1 MKKCIC
7 TILVIVAIS
16 FAGTITKTFNF
27 SESDLIFDRYN
38 NYIILNLP
46 GLNHT
51 TEVGSPYLPM
61 ALYTVLVPPTAE
73 VVSITVEKSENVE
86 IPGVFDVMPVPEYQ
100 PISSTT
106 GPIINAN
113 HEVYAQNTAYP
124 GRLVDYSRTGS
135 KSGYRL
141 CGFSL
146 YPVQYVPNEKRLI
159 FYRHITVKIN
169 YEEGKITPIQLTDLQ
184 KEVFEKEIRTIVI
197 NPEDISGFAPD
208 LHYVETQCNY
218 LLITTDAFASS
229 FQPLVDW
236 RNKQG
241 YKGEI
246 LTMATI
252 TSTYPGRDNPEKIR
266 NAIISYFQTRGLIF
280 VVLGGDGD
288 NQYVP
293 KRGVY
298 VSYSGYTE
306 TSMPC
311 DLYFSDLTGSWDG
324 DHDNTFGETN
334 DSIDFY
340 PDVYVGR
347 ASVSSTAQAT
357 TFVNKVLT
365 FEKNPPADYLKRILL
380 PSVML
385 FASYNWHGHIVND
398 SIALITP
405 SGWTDRS
412 ILDPTSTMPM
422 RDSLDNGF
430 EFCHVPAHGNE
441 TGFYTQ
447 SGTQIY
453 GVGTANFQTNG
464 NRLFILNSIACL
476 SGSFDYS
483 GGDCLAEAMMHNPNG
498 GAVATIQ
505 NSRDGWGA
513 PPILGPSE
521 RMDVDFYDFL
531 INRDTFLIGG
541 AHARSKS
548 IHTSQALSDGC
559 WRWCIYELNLFGDP
573 AMPMWTEVPQTMTA
587 QFPQV
592 VPLGP
597 STFNIQV
604 SRSLGG
610 PVNRALVSVEKG
622 TEVYAQGYTDISGVA
637 SIPISPITP
646 GRFYITVTAH
656 NCYPYEDS
664 AMVQSNGAYVAYL
677 RAAMIDSARG
687 NGDGIPNPGE
697 GINMRTW
704 VKNWGNLAATNVIGR
719 LRTTQTCL
727 SILDSV
733 KSFGTISANDSAFTG
748 PNGFDFTIAP
758 ACTNGQNIAM
768 LLNCRDA
775 LDSTWTSNVFIRVG
789 APVLV
794 YRNKSVYDPAPGNN
808 NGRLDPG
815 ETADLIVT
823 LANQGYGNGYNVVG
837 TLRSYDN
844 RLVVSDSVGSFGT
857 VFHETTGTNQTDRFT
872 LTASSSIAPG
882 TPIPCSLKITA
893 SDNYQRTVGFSI
905 VIGEFR
911 TIDPIPDGPRVPVV
925 YWAYDNIDTLYVQRP
940 VYNWV
945 EIKNLSTRI
954 TYAQNDQARVI
965 PLPTGFG
972 SLKFYGQRYDSISVS
987 VDGWIACGRDTTHA
1001 YSNAQLP
1008 SSTARPKMI
1017 AANWDDLRE
1026 SATGGSGA
1034 IWSYY
1039 NPVNGTF
1046 IIEWD
1051 SVSYFSVTTTRD
1063 KFEVIFYDSTY
1074 VTPTGDNT
1082 FIVQYM
1088 TANLTNSS
1096 TIGIQDETQTI
1107 GIQYLFNGTY
1117 HPAAAGLVAGRA
1129 IKYTTAEPITGCKEE
1144 LFVDISKKPVLFAN
1158 RPNPFRDQTFI
1169 NYSIN
1174 SRGRVALQIYDA
1186 AGRLVRTL
1194 LNNVQDAGS
1203 YTMRWDSKDENGK
1216 NVAQGIYF
1224 CRLKTNKNTA
1234 IRKLAVVK

>member
-1 MKKCIC
+1 MKKYIC
-7 TILVIVAIS
+7 TLLVIVAIS

-38 NYIILNLP
+38 NYVIPNLP

-100 PISSTT
+100 PISLTT

-135 KSGYRL
+135 KGGYRL

-159 FYRHITVKIN
+159 FYRHITIKIQ
-169 YEEGKITPIQLTDLQ
+169 YEEGKVTPIQLTDLQ
-184 KEVFEKEIRTIVI
+184 KEIFEKEIRTIVI
-197 NPEDISGFAPD
+197 NPEDIPSFAPD

-218 LLITTDAFASS
+218 LLITTDQFAPS

-236 RNKQG
+236 RSKQG

-246 LTMATI
+246 LSMATI
-252 TSTYPGRDNPEKIR
+252 TSTYPGRDNPEKMR

-280 VVLGGDGD
+280 VLLGGDY
-288 NQYVP
+288 QYVP
-293 KRGVY
+293 LRGGH
-298 VSYSGYTE
+298 VSAGGYTDNLP
-306 TSMPC
+306 S
-311 DLYFSDLTGSWDG
+311 DLYYSDLTGSWDG
-324 DHDNTFGETN
+324 NHNNVFGEVPG
-334 DSIDFY
+334 DSIDMY

-347 ASVSSTAQAT
+347 ASVSNTTQAN
-357 TFVNKVLT
+357 TFVNKIFT
-365 FEKNPPADYLKRILL
+365 FEKNPPTDYLKRTLL

-385 FASYNWHGHIVND
+385 FASYNYHGHVVND
-398 SIALITP
+398 SIANITP
-405 SGWTDRS
+405 VGWIDRH
-412 ILDPTSTMPM
+412 LMDPTSTTPM
-422 RDSLDNGF
+422 RESLNNGF
-430 EFCHVPAHGNE
+430 EFCHVAAHGNE

-447 SGTQIY
+447 TSQAIY
-453 GVGTANFQTNG
+453 NNSAATAQTNG
-464 NRLFILNSIACL
+464 NKLFILNTIACY
-476 SGSFDYS
+476 SGAFDYS
-483 GGDCLAEAMMHNPNG
+483 SGDCLAEAMMNNPNG
-498 GAVATIQ
+498 GSVATIQ
-505 NSRDGWGA
+505 CSRYGWGS
-513 PPILGPSE
+513 PPGLGPSE
-521 RMDVDFYDFL
+521 LLDVRFYDFL
-531 INRDTFLIGG
+531 INRDSFLIGA
-541 AHARSKS
+541 AHARSKALF
-548 IHTSQALSDGC
+548 TAQANSDAVC
-559 WRWCIYELNLFGDP
+559 RWCVYELNLFGDP
-573 AMPMWTEVPQTMTA
+573 AMPMWTEVPQAMTA

-597 STFNIQV
+597 STFTIQV
-604 SRSLGG
+604 SHNQIV
-610 PVNRALVSVEKG
+610 PVAHALVSVEKG
-622 TEVYAQGYTDISGVA
+622 TEVYAQGYTDATGVA
-637 SIPISPITP
+637 MIPIAPLSP
-646 GRFYITVTAH
+646 GRVYITVTAH

-677 RAAMIDSARG
+677 RAAMIDSTRG

-719 LRTTQTCL
+719 LRTNQTCL

-733 KSFGTISANDSAFTG
+733 KSFGSIAANDSAYTG
-748 PNGFDFTIAP
+748 LNGFDFTIAP

-775 LDSTWTSNVFIRVG
+775 LDSAWTSNIFIRVG

-794 YRNKSVYDPAPGNN
+794 YRNKSVSDPAPGNN

-872 LTASSSIAPG
+872 LVASSSIAPG

-911 TIDPIPDGPRVPVV
+911 TIDPIPDGPRIPVV

-945 EIKNLSTRI
+945 EIKNLGTRI

-965 PLPTGFG
+965 ALPTGFG

-1034 IWSYY
+1034 IYSYY
-1039 NPVNGTF
+1039 NPVNGMF

-1051 SVSYFSVTTTRD
+1051 SVSYFAATTTRD

-1074 VTPTGDNT
+1074 ATPTGDNT

-1117 HPAAAGLVAGRA
+1117 HPAAAGLLAGRA
-1129 IKYTTAEPITGCKEE
+1129 IKYSTAEPITGCEE
-1144 LFVDISKKPVLFAN
+1144 QLFVDISKKSVLFAN

-1174 SRGRVALQIYDA
+1174 SRGRVALEIYDA

-1203 YTMRWDSKDENGK
+1203 YTMRWDSKDETGK

-1224 CRLKTNKNTA
+1224 CRFKTDKNTA